1 MFVGFKLR
9 INRCNDYHV
18 TLMLLLLKF
27 DSDFILKAKLDSLLT
42 AISVPLYLKR
52 LVAGS
57 TGSVKQIALMFVFTS
72 DLQSSPTGLVL
83 KL

>member
-1 MFVGFKLR
+1 MFVGFKLG

-52 LVAGS
+52 LVAGN
-57 TGSVKQIALMFVFTS
+57 TGSVKQIALMMFTS

>member
-1 MFVGFKLR
+1 MFVGFKLG
-9 INRCNDYHV
+9 INRCNDYQD
-18 TLMLLLLKF
+18 TLMLLLQKS

-57 TGSVKQIALMFVFTS
+57 TGSVKQIALVMFTS